1 VEDPLMRLI
10 LLIAVVLLA
19 IDALYYDGA
28 HTQAGA
34 REITAA
40 VTSLTAGIR
49 DESEFPA
56 EFDAAPMTPTDEPS
70 TGR

>member
-1 VEDPLMRLI
+1 MVRII

-28 HTQAGA
+28 HTQAGQ
-34 REITAA
+34 REISAA

-49 DESEFPA
+49 DEAAEFPA
-56 EFDAAPMTPTDEPS
+56 EFDAAPSRPTDEPS

>member
-1 VEDPLMRLI
+1 MVRLI

-28 HTQAGA
+28 HTQAGQ
-34 REITAA
+34 REISAA
-40 VTSLTAGIR
+40 VISLTAGIR
-49 DESEFPA
+49 GVAEFPA
-56 EFDAAPMTPTDEPS
+56 AAPTTPTDEPS

>member
-1 VEDPLMRLI
+1 VEDPRVRII

-34 REITAA
+34 REISAA

-49 DESEFPA
+49 EEA
-56 EFDAAPMTPTDEPS
+56 EFDAPPTTPTEEPS
-70 TGR
+70 MTR